1 MLAQMVDIMSG
12 TPNSGFPGRKVRKLT
27 RAASLGG
34 ESQGGTSC
42 AGESAQGAQSVV
54 ISTPEKIEKG
64 VDEDPEVL
72 SQSEPEN

>member
-1 MLAQMVDIMSG
+1 MSG

-54 ISTPEKIEKG
+54 ISTPEKG